1 MPIRWDSRNKRWR
14 YEFDRRVQGR
24 RERTSRLLPAGWSR
38 AQADA
43 YDRTESARLYA
54 VATGVEQAD
63 PLIETAVALYLS
75 DKQDLKS
82 HRSAVEHLAAIAWA
96 YVGRPM
102 SHLPQIAREVAG
114 RRLVP
119 ATERRQAHEIS
130 PATARNRLALLKAA
144 CRYAWRV
151 HGLTDSDPTT
161 RMVLP
166 VVRNERQT
174 YIDRRQMLQIARA
187 CTNRQARAAIRLAFY
202 SGLRLG
208 ELREARL
215 DGGMILL
222 ADTKNGDIRAV
233 PPHPRIAHLLVWL
246 PLAAPKIT
254 IQRAF
259 DRARRV
265 VGMPEVRFHDLRH
278 SAASAMV
285 NAGVD
290 LYVVGQ
296 VLGHRDPRSTKRY
309 AHLTAGTLAAA
320 VGKIGQKLPHTP
332 PAGGKKKGRWVAA

>member
-24 RERTSRLLPAGWSR
+24 RERASRLLPAGWSR
-38 AQADA
+38 TQADA

-75 DKQDLKS
+75 DKQALKS

-102 SHLPQIAREVAG
+102 SQLPDVAREVAA

-119 ATERRQAHEIS
+119 ATDRRAEHEIS

-144 CRYAWRV
+144 CRHAWRV
-151 HGLTDSDPTT
+151 HGLTDADPTT

-166 VVRNERQT
+166 AVRNERQV
-174 YIDRRQMLQIARA
+174 YIDRRQMLQLARA
-187 CTNRQARAAIRLAFY
+187 CTNAQARAAIRLAFY

-208 ELREARL
+208 ELRAASVERGL
-215 DGGMILL
+215 ILL
-222 ADTKNGDIRAV
+222 ADTKNGDLRAV
-233 PPHPRIAHLLVWL
+233 PPHPRVAHLLGWL
-246 PLAAPKIT
+246 PLTAPKIT

-259 DRARRV
+259 DRARRA
-265 VGMPEVRFHDLRH
+265 VGLPGVHFHDLRH

-290 LYVVGQ
+290 LYTVGA

-309 AHLTAGTLAAA
+309 AHLTADTLAAA
-320 VGKIGQKLPHTP
+320 VGKIGRKLPHTP
-332 PAGGKKKGRWVAA
+332 PGSGKKKAAG

>member
-1 MPIRWDSRNKRWR
+1 MSIEWDKRNKRWR
-14 YEFDRRVQGR
+14 FSFKRVLGGVRRR
-24 RERTSRLLPAGWSR
+24 HSRLLPPGWSR
-38 AQADA
+38 AEADA
-43 YDRTESARLYA
+43 FDRAETARLFA
-54 VATGVEQAD
+54 LAAGVQQAD
-63 PLIETAVALYLS
+63 PLIDSAVALYLG
-75 DKQDLKS
+75 DKQHLKS
-82 HRSAVEHLAAIAWA
+82 FRSAAEHLAAIAWA
-96 YVGRPM
+96 YVGRRM
-102 SHLPQIAREVAG
+102 SELPEIAREVAT

-119 ATERRQAHEIS
+119 ATERRPEHEIS

-144 CRYAWRV
+144 CRHAWRV
-151 HGLTDSDPTT
+151 HGLTEADPTS

-166 VVRNERQT
+166 AVRNERQT
-174 YIDRRQMLQIARA
+174 YIDRRQMLMIARA

-208 ELREARL
+208 ELRAAELEA
-215 DGGMILL
+215 GMILL
-222 ADTKNGDIRAV
+222 RDTKNGDIRAV
-233 PPHPRIAHLLVWL
+233 PPHPRIAHLTSWL
-246 PLAAPKIT
+246 PLTAPKIT

-259 DRARRV
+259 DRARRA
-265 VGMPEVRFHDLRH
+265 VGLPEVRFHDLRH

-320 VGKIGQKLPHTP
+320 VGTIGQKRPHNQVET
-332 PAGGKKKGRWVAA
+332 GKKKAAG

>member
-1 MPIRWDSRNKRWR
+1 MSIQWDARNKRWR
-14 YEFDRRVQGR
+14 WQFKRSLAGVRHR
-24 RERTSRLLPAGWSR
+24 HSRLLPEGWSR

-43 YDRTESARLYA
+43 FDASETARLAA
-54 VATGVEQAD
+54 VAAGIDQTD
-63 PLIETAVALYLS
+63 PLIETAVGLYLA
-75 DKQDLKS
+75 DKQHLKS
-82 HRSAVEHLAAIAWA
+82 LRSAAEHLAAIAWA
-96 YVGRPM
+96 YAGRPM
-102 SHLPQIAREVAG
+102 SQLPEIAREVAT
-114 RRLVP
+114 RRLIP
-119 ATERRQAHEIS
+119 ASAKRGEHEIS

-144 CRYAWRV
+144 CRHAWRV

-166 VVRNERQT
+166 AVRNERQT
-174 YIDRRQMLQIARA
+174 YIDRRQMLMIARA

-208 ELREARL
+208 ELRAAELEA
-215 DGGMILL
+215 GMILL
-222 ADTKNGDIRAV
+222 RDTKNGDLRAV
-233 PPHPRIAHLLVWL
+233 PPHPRIAHLAGWL
-246 PLAAPKIT
+246 PLPAPKIT

-259 DRARRV
+259 DRARRA
-265 VGMPEVRFHDLRH
+265 VGLPEVRFHDLRH

-309 AHLTAGTLAAA
+309 AHLTASTLAAA
-320 VGKIGQKLPHTP
+320 VATIGQKRPHNQVET
-332 PAGGKKKGRWVAA
+332 GKKKAAG